1 MTKLK
6 TLLLLVLA
14 GFILVACGSDEEA
27 VEAEVVDPRA
37 DVKAAVAELVVA
49 DAEVDSNT
57 ADCVANVMS
66 ENLDDDEWAL
76 LTLLVQAENDGNF
89 DPVQE
94 FLLENDVDREAID
107 IALEKANVA
116 CGTDL
121 TNNSLNNLRLLP
133 I

>member
-94 FLLENDVDREAID
+94 FLLENDVDRETID

-121 TNNSLNNLRLLP
+121 D
-133 I
+133 

>member
-57 ADCVANVMS
+57 ADCVANTMS

-89 DPVQE
+89 DPVEE
-94 FLLENDVDREAID
+94 FLLENGRLDVGAID
-107 IALEKANVA
+107 FALEKANVA

-121 TNNSLNNLRLLP
+121 D
-133 I
+133 

>member
-37 DVKAAVAELVVA
+37 DAKAAVAELVAA
-49 DAEVDSNT
+49 DDEVDSNT
-57 ADCVANVMS
+57 ADCVANAMS

-89 DPVQE
+89 DPVEE
-94 FLLENDVDREAID
+94 FLLENGRLDVGAID
-107 IALEKANVA
+107 FALEKANVA

-121 TNNSLNNLRLLP
+121 D
-133 I
+133 

>member
-57 ADCVANVMS
+57 ADCVANTMS

-89 DPVQE
+89 DPVEE
-94 FLLENDVDREAID
+94 FLLENGRLDVGAID

-121 TNNSLNNLRLLP
+121 D
-133 I
+133 